1 MVRGWVTADWRPCTA
16 TNDAMHF
23 AEDGGAGRQAG
34 DAADPLQPGEHGDA
48 HQDGHPHRDKARS
61 GPGNAPRV

>member
-1 MVRGWVTADWRPCTA
+1 MPLTRRGRGRPRPRA
-16 TNDAMHF
+16 QA

-34 DAADPLQPGEHGDA
+34 DAADPLQSGEHGDA